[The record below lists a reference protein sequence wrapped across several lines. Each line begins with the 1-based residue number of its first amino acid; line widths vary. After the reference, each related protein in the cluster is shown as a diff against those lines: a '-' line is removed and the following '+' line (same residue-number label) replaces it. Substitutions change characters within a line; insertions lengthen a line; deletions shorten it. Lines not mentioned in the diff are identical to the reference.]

1 MLKCSK
7 ITVWV
12 EEQPL
17 SLILDMTGIKVVN
30 IDLQTLGYIC
40 EVAHPS
46 MTTNFLDTSFDL
58 LGKASCRMRKVDR
71 DQ

>member
-1 MLKCSK
+1 MESEWSLK
-7 ITVWV
+7 
-12 EEQPL
+12 
-17 SLILDMTGIKVVN
+17 LILGMAGIKVVN

-40 EVAHPS
+40 EVGHPS
-46 MTTNFLDTSFDL
+46 MTTNLLDTSFDL